1 MLHTDHATSKS
12 IAGMCPAPELAVEY
26 VIRILLLDH
35 PEAPEAELRAKA
47 VDLLSS
53 PAWTKPLSELADEVA
68 LTR

>member
-1 MLHTDHATSKS
+1 MLYTDHATTRT
-12 IAGMCPAPELAVEY
+12 LRV
-26 VIRILLLDH
+26 DH

-47 VDLLSS
+47 VDLLES